1 MKLSSSINLETT
13 VDGFL
18 DNSFFAVQAQKG
30 SHRSGLDAILLAATV
45 KKTAPGKVA
54 DLGAGS
60 GVVGMAIAQR
70 CVNLSIDLFELNPR
84 NVDYARQ
91 SFALEQNTH
100 LKGRLR
106 VFEADI
112 TVTGDDRDQYGL
124 LPNTY
129 DHIVTNPP
137 YNDETLQAATAEDKA
152 QAHVMQTDMLLK
164 WVKTASYI
172 AKYRAE
178 LTLIMRPANL
188 PELLIA
194 LEGRFGSLKIK
205 PVQPVRG
212 VPAILMLV
220 RGIKGGMA
228 PLQFLEPI
236 VLRDH
241 PSNEDHH
248 VFASDV
254 EEILRGRACLEL

>member
-1 MKLSSSINLETT
+1 MKLSVPNLETT
-13 VDGFL
+13 TDGFL
-18 DNSFFAVQAQKG
+18 DNKFFAVQAQKG

-45 KKTAPGKVA
+45 KDTAKGKVA

-70 CVNLSIDLFELNPR
+70 CINSSVDLFESNPR
-84 NVDYARQ
+84 FADYARQ
-91 SFALEQNTH
+91 SIELKQNAH
-100 LKGRLR
+100 LKDRLR

-112 TVTGDDRDQYGL
+112 TLGGDERDQFGL

-137 YNDETLQAATAEDKA
+137 YNDESLQAAPTEDKA
-152 QAHVMQTDMLLK
+152 QAHVMQKDMLLK

-172 AKYRAE
+172 ARHRAT

-188 PELLIA
+188 PELLTA
-194 LEGRFGSLKIK
+194 LDGRFGSLKIK
-205 PVQPVRG
+205 PVQPVSG

-228 PLQFLEPI
+228 PLQFLEPVI
-236 VLRDH
+236 LRNH
-241 PSNEDHH
+241 PPSDDHH